1 MHPLIAALLAL
12 GPHAAEA
19 LAHARDAPAA
29 WVSTPAI
36 SLRATAAAAP
46 PKRVYGYLPYWQDI
60 DLAAFRWDLVSDVVA
75 FSAEIA
81 ADGSVS
87 NPHALPGAALLSA
100 AHARGAR
107 VHLCATLFNSTGG
120 AEVSGFLANPLAQTT
135 ALLQLV
141 LLAPDGLNLDFEF
154 VPAGSRDAFTA
165 FVQQLRAALPPATEL
180 TLAMPATTGYS
191 GYDVPALA
199 AATDR
204 LLLMEYNWHWS
215 TGPSAGAVAP
225 LASVQDAVEGYLA
238 RAPAASIAMG
248 VPYYG
253 YEWPTS
259 SAGAGAATTGPGS
272 AVLFEA
278 TFAKFSAY
286 GRIWD
291 AASQSPW
298 YGFAAGG
305 QTRQGCVED
314 GESLAVKYRFARSR
328 DLAGVMIWALGYDGT
343 RSEAWTALE
352 SSFFSGSGNGPPP
365 TAPAQGCSQAGA
377 APGWFLLLALL
388 GRRRSGPYPGVHAR
402 KSSWFRRSTAWRR

>member
-1 MHPLIAALLAL
+1 MHPLIAAFLAL

-19 LAHARDAPAA
+19 LAHAHDAPAA
-29 WVSTPAI
+29 WVSMPAL
-36 SLRATAAAAP
+36 SMRATATAAP
-46 PKRVYGYLPYWQDI
+46 PKRVYGYLPYWENI
-60 DLAAFRWDLVSDVVA
+60 DLGAFRWDLVSDVVA

-100 AHARGAR
+100 AHAHGAR
-107 VHLCATLFNSTGG
+107 VHLCATLYNSAGG
-120 AEVSGFLANPLAQTT
+120 TEVSAFLANPVARAT

-141 LLAPDGLNLDFEF
+141 LLAPDGMNLDFEF

-165 FVQQLRAALPPATEL
+165 FAQQLRAALPPSTEL

-199 AATDR
+199 ASTDR

-225 LASVQDAVEGYLA
+225 LASVQDAVDGYLA
-238 RAPAASIAMG
+238 RAPPASIAMG
-248 VPYYG
+248 VPYCG
-253 YEWPTS
+253 YEWPTT
-259 SAGAGAATTGPGS
+259 SASAGAATTGAGS
-272 AVLFEA
+272 AVLFESA
-278 TFAKFSAY
+278 FAKFSAY

-291 AASQSPW
+291 AAAQSPW
-298 YGFAAGG
+298 YGFAG
-305 QTRQGCVED
+305 QTLQGWVED
-314 GESLAVKYRFARSR
+314 GDSLALKYRFARSR

-352 SSFFSGSGNGPPP
+352 SSFLSGSGNGAPP
-365 TAPAQGCSQAGA
+365 TVPAQGCSQAGA
-377 APGWFLLLALL
+377 PPGWLLLLALL
-388 GRRRSGPYPGVHAR
+388 GRRRAGPYPGVHAR